1 MLILNVY
8 RPPSSNAETD
18 TSLATCIE
26 NVVAQNKECFVLGD
40 FNINTLRARSCSNR
54 LLKSIHS
61 LGLSQMVDKQTLV
74 DVNNSTKGPVTNTSL
89 IDHIYVSHV
98 HNIVNVH
105 VSNVTLS
112 DHYPVFAIRR
122 CNAGLLK
129 RKNAHTTINYRSLK
143 NFDQKKF
150 KDDLA
155 QAPWSI
161 IESFDNPSD
170 ALDTWYN
177 IYNSIVD
184 LHFPGCVKRV
194 KSLMLPKWMDKS
206 ILASIRTRNPLK
218 KSATIAASW
227 LEYTTCK

>member
-1 MLILNVY
+1 MVRSSSDFVARGRQRQKESETKRVSLTVPVFILNVY
-8 RPPSSNAETD
+8 RPPSSNAKID

-40 FNINTLRARSCSNR
+40 FNINTLYVRSRSNR

-61 LGLSQMVDKQTLV
+61 LGLSQMTDKPTRG
-74 DVNNSTKGPVTNTSL
+74 DVNSSTKGPVNTSTSL
-89 IDHIYVSHV
+89 IDQIYVSRL
-98 HNIVNVH
+98 HNIVKVH
-105 VSNVTLS
+105 VSDVTLS
-112 DHYPVFAIRR
+112 DHYPVFVIRR
-122 CNAGLLK
+122 CNAGLRK

-150 KDDLA
+150 KEDLA

-161 IESFDNPSD
+161 IESLDNPSD

-184 LHFPGCVKRV
+184 LHIPGCVKRV
-194 KSLMLPKWMDKS
+194 KSLTEM
-206 ILASIRTRNPLK
+206 
-218 KSATIAASW
+218 
-227 LEYTTCK
+227 E